1 MYDVDAGVVSVDDIN
16 VKSLYQQSLR
26 SNIGVVAQDTVLFH
40 ASLRENVCLS
50 FFRNYHWTFLVILT
64 LVFLDSFHQIIYGKE
79 DATEEEVWEA
89 VRASALEPLVK
100 SLPDGLD
107 TLVGERGMKLSGGEK
122 EK

>member
-50 FFRNYHWTFLVILT
+50 FLRHYHWTSLVILT
-64 LVFLDSFHQIIYGKE
+64 
-79 DATEEEVWEA
+79 
-89 VRASALEPLVK
+89 
-100 SLPDGLD
+100 
-107 TLVGERGMKLSGGEK
+107 
-122 EK
+122 